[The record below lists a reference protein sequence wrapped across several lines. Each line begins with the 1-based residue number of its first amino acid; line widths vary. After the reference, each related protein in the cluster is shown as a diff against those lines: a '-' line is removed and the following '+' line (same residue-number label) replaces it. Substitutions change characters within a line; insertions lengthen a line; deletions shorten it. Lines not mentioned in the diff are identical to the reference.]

1 MPKFDNDY
9 FFIHSQPDERI
20 PIMTADKDTGA
31 RPYRSSR
38 LPPGEKPLIFH
49 NGYYETQ
56 RENRIKPMNPPPEI
70 LFSGFNIMVKSDVRE
85 ALLPYEIPNLSMY
98 PAIYIDHKDVW
109 HEGYW
114 FLTFLEEFDCWDRQ
128 NSEFDNE
135 DEDLL
140 DEDDGYYV
148 YRYSLNDEL
157 LENTPLAARR
167 LFLMGKTMRPVVT
180 VHRSIAH
187 LFKRSGA
194 DLVPLTE
201 WGATYRG

>member
-1 MPKFDNDY
+1 MPKFDNEY
-9 FFIHSQPDERI
+9 FFIRLHDDDRLPR
-20 PIMTADKDTGA
+20 MTADMDTGA
-31 RPYRSSR
+31 RPFRTTR
-38 LPPGEKPLIFH
+38 LPPGEKPLIFR
-49 NGYYETQ
+49 NGLYETQ

-70 LFSGFNIMVKSDVRE
+70 LFHGYDIMVKSDVRE

-114 FLTFLEEFDCWDRQ
+114 FLTFLKEFDCWDRQ
-128 NSEFDNE
+128 NSKYRKDREPI
-135 DEDLL
+135 
-140 DEDDGYYV
+140 DEDDGYLV

-167 LFLMGKTMRPVVT
+167 LFLMGKTSLPRVT